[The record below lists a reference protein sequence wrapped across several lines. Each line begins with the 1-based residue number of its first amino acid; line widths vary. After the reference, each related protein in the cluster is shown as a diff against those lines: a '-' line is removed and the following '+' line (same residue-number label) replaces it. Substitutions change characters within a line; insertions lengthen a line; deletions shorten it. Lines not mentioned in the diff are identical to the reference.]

1 MKKGVL
7 LLIALSYLSGMAM
20 AGNFKNIT
28 PKEALSLIEA
38 NRGNKEFVILD
49 VRTPEEVS
57 QGYIDGAINIDFY
70 SKTFR
75 RDLNSLDKDKV
86 YLIYC
91 RSGRRSGRTLKIM
104 EELGFKEVYNMVG
117 GIKAWVKEG
126 LPLTYPRRTD

>member
-117 GIKAWVKEG
+117 GVKAWVKEG
-126 LPLTYPRRTD
+126 FPLTYPRRTD

>member
-126 LPLTYPRRTD
+126 FPLTYPRRTD